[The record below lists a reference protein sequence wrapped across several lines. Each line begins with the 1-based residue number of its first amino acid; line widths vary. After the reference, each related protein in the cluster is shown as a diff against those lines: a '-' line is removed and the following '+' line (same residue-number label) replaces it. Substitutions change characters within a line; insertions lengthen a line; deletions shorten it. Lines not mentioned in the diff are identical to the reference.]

1 MNGPEERELKTQQDR
16 EKKKMELENQT
27 NRISNQLEY
36 EKRREE
42 QLLTNVQKF
51 ERTVQ
56 DDEDALETS
65 KKIET
70 VQMGEIDTDMKD
82 VDKLK
87 QTKSYLKG
95 QLDKLEEDVNYARK
109 DVGTVAKEL
118 QSANKAINQLEA
130 SIEQER
136 AQRHSLLMQCKMDN
150 IDIPFKTGSLDEL
163 GRFTSFFFF
172 SSSSSFFKAAKSQK
186 LLTSL
191 SKARKKKY

>member
-1 MNGPEERELKTQQDR
+1 MAKKYVKKTIRQTQQDR

-95 QLDKLEEDVNYARK
+95 QLDKR
-109 DVGTVAKEL
+109 
-118 QSANKAINQLEA
+118 
-130 SIEQER
+130 
-136 AQRHSLLMQCKMDN
+136 
-150 IDIPFKTGSLDEL
+150 
-163 GRFTSFFFF
+163 
-172 SSSSSFFKAAKSQK
+172 
-186 LLTSL
+186 
-191 SKARKKKY
+191 